1 MPEVHD
7 PEAFNVPHPE
17 TNAENS
23 YPDIKEETD
32 GTKQM
37 PGHFHTPDSR
47 RPVISGRDG
56 IQTEQRKGKERNQQK
71 IPDPLV
77 LSEEKPDRAFVL
89 QRFPLSQCFWLLSA
103 FFDLRQ

>member
-37 PGHFHTPDSR
+37 PGHLHAPDGR
-47 RPVISGRDG
+47 GPVIARGNG
-56 IQTEQRKGKERNQQK
+56 VKTEQREGE
-71 IPDPLV
+71 DPVREPVRRRL
-77 LSEEKPDRAFVL
+77 
-89 QRFPLSQCFWLLSA
+89 
-103 FFDLRQ
+103 